1 MKNVMLTAMGLLL
14 AAACNK
20 AAPEPNDTDL
30 SRASAAIRAL
40 AERDGQAVAQCDHAV
55 DACNERLAD
64 AAADTVCGKLAE
76 RCEALQTRLAE
87 VRSPAIG
94 CWRAVEACEQ
104 NAPEQAQ
111 CSRDVSTC
119 EAIEQDVDVERD
131 GAVACQARVEACL
144 TRSAT
149 LPEAALVACENI
161 AAACERAA
169 AREDAG
175 AAAPIEPPPVDSE
188 DEDDGPSNEDGDDG
202 DGDGDDAD
210 GVDRPQRPDVPR
222 GRGRGEP
229 ADAGAES
236 AD

>member
-1 MKNVMLTAMGLLL
+1 MKNVMLTALGLLL
-14 AAACNK
+14 GLACNK
-20 AAPEPNDTDL
+20 AAPEPNETDL

-55 DACNERLAD
+55 DACNERLPD
-64 AAADTVCGKLAE
+64 AAGDTVCEKLAE

-87 VRSPAIG
+87 VRSPAVG

-104 NAPEQAQ
+104 KAPEQAR

-119 EAIEQDVDVERD
+119 EALEQDVDVERA
-131 GAVACQARVEACL
+131 GAVECQARVEACL
-144 TRSAT
+144 TRSAD
-149 LPEAALVACENI
+149 LPESALVACENI
-161 AAACERAA
+161 AAVCERAA

-175 AAAPIEPPPVDSE
+175 AAAPIEPPPADSD
-188 DEDDGPSNEDGDDG
+188 DEDDGPPNDKDDN
-202 DGDGDDAD
+202 DDAVD

-229 ADAGAES
+229 ADAGVEI